1 MLRIV
6 LLVLALPFFLLGA
19 EGLYN
24 ATRARQQ
31 ATLTCEQYAR
41 GDRPSLLVRLTG
53 CEIDYSG
60 AAYRESG
67 GRIRELFFPAR
78 PAGRGGPAS
87 LVAVTNSPAALQL
100 AQSALGNRRQRSAE
114 ELSAAMQS
122 AAAAAGASGEISGLI
137 RSGVLRRFSS
147 SRVLSGIGVPL
158 ADNVSILDLEAQPGF
173 LFPVLQIAVGLI
185 LFGAGFL
192 MGRESPPL
200 VAEPD
205 SAERAEVLARLQKHI
220 EDLRLAD
227 EGGASSVSGP
237 PQPTSRPEGRAVGEQ
252 RRAVEQPAPGRAMPE
267 RLPAI
272 MLLNVDPSASAAD
285 IESAPP
291 LGPRPEVI
299 VRLRKVLPDLVVDA
313 SGRWRRAGRDYS
325 LQLDLGS
332 GDIVHTVVLESA
344 GKAGAAA
351 VRSLIESTGWR
362 AFVPKSGRFLDAES
376 LDPVSDNIVALR

>member
-1 MLRIV
+1 
-6 LLVLALPFFLLGA
+6 
-19 EGLYN
+19 
-24 ATRARQQ
+24 
-31 ATLTCEQYAR
+31 
-41 GDRPSLLVRLTG
+41 
-53 CEIDYSG
+53 
-60 AAYRESG
+60 
-67 GRIRELFFPAR
+67 
-78 PAGRGGPAS
+78 
-87 LVAVTNSPAALQL
+87 
-100 AQSALGNRRQRSAE
+100 
-114 ELSAAMQS
+114 MQS

-227 EGGASSVSGP
+227 EGGASSVSAP
-237 PQPTSRPEGRAVGEQ
+237 PEPTPRPEGRAVGEQ
-252 RRAVEQPAPGRAMPE
+252 RRTVEQPAPGRAMPE